1 MHKKPGFFSTIQN
14 WNRCRKCIDK
24 KSQKFYYI
32 GMEPIPKLFKN
43 IEQEGEGN
51 RMDYAKIAGLV
62 IQHVGGKSNI
72 KSVTHCATRLRFQL
86 RNNDLRNEEAI
97 SDLEGVKGVF
107 LTQSQFQIIFGSG
120 TVNMVCDEVQKQLG
134 ALEEKEEEKDTEKGN
149 VIQRFIKMLSDIFVP
164 IIPAIV
170 AGGLLMG
177 LNNLLTSPLI
187 QGRSVIE
194 LYPMW
199 QGLAGA
205 INTFAN
211 APFTFLPVLI
221 GFSATKKFGGNAFL
235 GAAMGMIMVHPDLLN
250 AYQIGIAQ
258 PPVWDI
264 FGFQIAAIGYQGTVL
279 PVLAVSWILANIEKR
294 LHKVTPSWLDNL
306 TTPLLSILVTSFLTF
321 ICVGPVLR
329 EAGNLLAAG
338 ITWLYNTLGPVGG
351 ALFGFAYAPITMT
364 GMHHSFIAIE
374 TQLLADSAH
383 TGGSFI
389 FSTASMNNVA
399 QGAAVIAVLLMTK
412 NDKMKSICS
421 ASGISALLGIT
432 EPAMFGVTLK
442 LKYPFY
448 AAMTGSAVGSA
459 YLAATKTLAQALGA
473 AGLPGFISMKPD
485 HYLNFAIGIILSM
498 SVSFVLTMVFWKKFG
513 LDQQES
519 PKTASAPLKETTELY
534 VPMKGEV
541 LSVAQSADEVFAS
554 KALGDGIAIDPE
566 DGMVCAPCD
575 GTVSLLFPT
584 RHAVGITADTGV
596 EVLIHIGINTV
607 QLDGQG
613 FEAFVSQGDKVKRG
627 DKLIRADLD
636 LIKEN
641 GMNPQ
646 TMMILPEG
654 GGLEVSVYPRTNA
667 GTGDVAVKAV
677 KSQPAP

>member
-1 MHKKPGFFSTIQN
+1 M
-14 WNRCRKCIDK
+14 
-24 KSQKFYYI
+24 
-32 GMEPIPKLFKN
+32 
-43 IEQEGEGN
+43 
-51 RMDYAKIAGLV
+51 MDYAKTASLV
-62 IQHVGGKSNI
+62 IKYVGGKNNI

-86 RNNDLRNEEAI
+86 RDNGLRNEEAI

-120 TVNMVCDEVQKQLG
+120 IVNMVCDEVQKQLG
-134 ALEEKEEEKDTEKGN
+134 TLEEKPEEKEEGKGN
-149 VIQRFIKMLSDIFVP
+149 VVQRFIKMLSDIFVP

-177 LNNLLTSPLI
+177 LNNLLTSPLVNG
-187 QGRSVIE
+187 QSMIE

-199 QGLAGA
+199 QGLASA

-221 GFSATKKFGGNAFL
+221 GFSATRKFGGNAFL

-250 AYQIGIAQ
+250 AYQIGLAQ

-294 LHKVTPSWLDNL
+294 LHKITPSWLDNL

-329 EAGNLLAAG
+329 EAGNLLASG

-399 QGAAVIAVLLMTK
+399 QGAAVLAVLLMTK

-448 AAMTGSAVGSA
+448 AAMAGSAAGSA

-485 HYLNFAIGIILSM
+485 HYMNFAIGIILSM
-498 SVSFVLTMVFWKKFG
+498 GVSFALTMVFWKRFA
-513 LDQQES
+513 LDQQDGTEKRTGS
-519 PKTASAPLKETTELY
+519 RAGEIEEASEMEMPRKIVTQLY
-534 VPMKGEV
+534 VPMKGQILDV
-541 LSVAQSADEVFAS
+541 GQSADEVFAS
-554 KALGDGIAIDPE
+554 KALGSGVAINPAE
-566 DGMVCAPCD
+566 GMVCAPCD
-575 GTVSLLFPT
+575 GTISLLFPT
-584 RHAVGITADTGV
+584 KHAVGITSETGV

-613 FEAFVSQGDKVKRG
+613 FEAFVSQGDKVKKG
-627 DKLIRADLD
+627 DKLIAADLD
-636 LIKEN
+636 LIREK
-641 GMNPQ
+641 GMDPQ

-654 GGLEVSVYPRTNA
+654 GNLDVTVYPGEQADAKN
-667 GTGDVAVKAV
+667 VAVKAV
-677 KSQPAP
+677 KTE

>member
-1 MHKKPGFFSTIQN
+1 M
-14 WNRCRKCIDK
+14 
-24 KSQKFYYI
+24 
-32 GMEPIPKLFKN
+32 
-43 IEQEGEGN
+43 
-51 RMDYAKIAGLV
+51 MDYAKTASLV
-62 IQHVGGKSNI
+62 IKYVGGKDNI

-86 RNNDLRNEEAI
+86 RDNGLRNEEAI

-120 TVNMVCDEVQKQLG
+120 IVNMVCDEVQKQLG
-134 ALEEKEEEKDTEKGN
+134 TLEEKPEEKEEGKGN
-149 VIQRFIKMLSDIFVP
+149 VVQRFIKMLSDIFVP

-187 QGRSVIE
+187 NGRSIIA

-199 QGLAGA
+199 QGLASA

-221 GFSATKKFGGNAFL
+221 GFSATRKFGGNAFL

-250 AYQIGIAQ
+250 AYQIGLAQ

-294 LHKVTPSWLDNL
+294 LRKVTPSWLDNL

-321 ICVGPVLR
+321 IFVGPVLR

-399 QGAAVIAVLLMTK
+399 QGAAVLAVLLMTK

-448 AAMTGSAVGSA
+448 AAMAGSAAGSA

-485 HYLNFAIGIILSM
+485 HYMNFAIGIILSM
-498 SVSFVLTMVFWKKFG
+498 GVSFALTMVFWKRFA
-513 LDQQES
+513 LDQQDGTEKRTGS
-519 PKTASAPLKETTELY
+519 RAGEIEEASEMEMPREIVTQLY
-534 VPMKGEV
+534 VPMKGQILDV
-541 LSVAQSADEVFAS
+541 GQSADEVFAS
-554 KALGDGIAIDPE
+554 KALGSGVAINPAE
-566 DGMVCAPCD
+566 GMVCAPCD
-575 GTVSLLFPT
+575 GTISLLFPT
-584 RHAVGITADTGV
+584 KHAVGITSETGV

-613 FEAFVSQGDKVKRG
+613 FEAFVSQGDKVKKG
-627 DKLIRADLD
+627 DKLIAADLE
-636 LIKEN
+636 LIREK

-654 GGLEVSVYPRTNA
+654 GNLDVTVYPGEQADAKN
-667 GTGDVAVKAV
+667 VAVKAV
-677 KSQPAP
+677 KTE

>member
-1 MHKKPGFFSTIQN
+1 M
-14 WNRCRKCIDK
+14 
-24 KSQKFYYI
+24 
-32 GMEPIPKLFKN
+32 
-43 IEQEGEGN
+43 
-51 RMDYAKIAGLV
+51 MDYAKTASLV
-62 IQHVGGKSNI
+62 IKYVGGKDNI

-86 RNNDLRNEEAI
+86 RDNGLRNEEAI

-120 TVNMVCDEVQKQLG
+120 IVNMVCDEVQKQLG
-134 ALEEKEEEKDTEKGN
+134 TLEEKPEEKEEGKGN
-149 VIQRFIKMLSDIFVP
+149 VVQRFIKMLSDIFVP

-187 QGRSVIE
+187 NGRSIIA

-199 QGLAGA
+199 QGLASA

-221 GFSATKKFGGNAFL
+221 GFSATRKFGGNAFL

-250 AYQIGIAQ
+250 AYQIGLAQ

-294 LHKVTPSWLDNL
+294 LRKVTPSWLDNL

-321 ICVGPVLR
+321 IFVGPVLR

-399 QGAAVIAVLLMTK
+399 QGAAVLAVLLMTK

-448 AAMTGSAVGSA
+448 AAMAGSAAGSA

-485 HYLNFAIGIILSM
+485 HYMNFAIGIILSM
-498 SVSFVLTMVFWKKFG
+498 GVSFALTMVFWKRFA
-513 LDQQES
+513 LDQQDGTEKRTGS
-519 PKTASAPLKETTELY
+519 RAGEIEEASEMEMPREIVTQLY
-534 VPMKGEV
+534 VPMKGQILDV
-541 LSVAQSADEVFAS
+541 GQSADEVFAS
-554 KALGDGIAIDPE
+554 KALGSGVAINPAE
-566 DGMVCAPCD
+566 GMVCAPCD
-575 GTVSLLFPT
+575 GTISLLFPT
-584 RHAVGITADTGV
+584 KHAVGITSETGV

-613 FEAFVSQGDKVKRG
+613 FEAFVSQGDKVKNG
-627 DKLIRADLD
+627 DKLIAADLE
-636 LIKEN
+636 LIREK

-654 GGLEVSVYPRTNA
+654 GNLDVTVYPGEQADAKN
-667 GTGDVAVKAV
+667 VAVKAV
-677 KSQPAP
+677 KTE

>member
-1 MHKKPGFFSTIQN
+1 M
-14 WNRCRKCIDK
+14 
-24 KSQKFYYI
+24 
-32 GMEPIPKLFKN
+32 
-43 IEQEGEGN
+43 
-51 RMDYAKIAGLV
+51 MDYAKTASLV
-62 IQHVGGKSNI
+62 IKYVGGKNNI

-86 RNNDLRNEEAI
+86 RDNGLRNEEAI

-120 TVNMVCDEVQKQLG
+120 IVNMVCDEVQKQLG
-134 ALEEKEEEKDTEKGN
+134 TLEEKPEEKEKGKGN
-149 VIQRFIKMLSDIFVP
+149 VVQRFIKMLSDIFVP

-177 LNNLLTSPLI
+177 LNNLLTSPLVNG
-187 QGRSVIE
+187 QSMIE

-199 QGLAGA
+199 QGLASA

-221 GFSATKKFGGNAFL
+221 GFSATRKFGGNAFL

-250 AYQIGIAQ
+250 AYQIGLAQ

-294 LHKVTPSWLDNL
+294 LHKITPSWLDNL

-329 EAGNLLAAG
+329 EAGNLLASG

-399 QGAAVIAVLLMTK
+399 QGAAVLAVLLMTK

-448 AAMTGSAVGSA
+448 AAMAGSAAGSA

-485 HYLNFAIGIILSM
+485 HYMNFAIGIILSM
-498 SVSFVLTMVFWKKFG
+498 GVSFALTMVFWKKFALG
-513 LDQQES
+513 REDGPE
-519 PKTASAPLKETTELY
+519 KKDAGRAEGTETASDVEISRKIEMPQVIEQSREIITELY
-534 VPMKGEV
+534 VPMKGQV
-541 LSVAQSADEVFAS
+541 LDVGQSADEVFAS
-554 KALGDGIAIDPE
+554 KALGDGVAINPAE
-566 DGMVCAPCD
+566 GMVCAPCD
-575 GTVSLLFPT
+575 GTISLLFPT
-584 RHAVGITADTGV
+584 KHAVGITSETGV

-613 FEAFVSQGDKVKRG
+613 FEAFVAQGDKVKKG
-627 DKLIRADLD
+627 HKLIAADLD
-636 LIKEN
+636 LIREK
-641 GMNPQ
+641 GLNPQ

-654 GGLEVSVYPRTNA
+654 GNLDVTVYPGGQA
-667 GTGDVAVKAV
+667 DSGDLAVKAV
-677 KSQPAP
+677 KTVKTA

>member
-1 MHKKPGFFSTIQN
+1 
-14 WNRCRKCIDK
+14 
-24 KSQKFYYI
+24 
-32 GMEPIPKLFKN
+32 
-43 IEQEGEGN
+43 
-51 RMDYAKIAGLV
+51 MDYAKTASLV
-62 IQHVGGKSNI
+62 IQYVGGKSNI

-86 RNNDLRNEEAI
+86 RDNELRDEEAI

-134 ALEEKEEEKDTEKGN
+134 ALEEKPEEKEEAKGN
-149 VIQRFIKMLSDIFVP
+149 VVQRFIKMLSDIFVP

-187 QGRSVIE
+187 NGQSIIE
-194 LYPMW
+194 LYPVW
-199 QGLAGA
+199 QGLASA

-250 AYQIGIAQ
+250 AYQIGLAQ

-329 EAGNLLAAG
+329 EAGNLLASG

-399 QGAAVIAVLLMTK
+399 QGAAVLAVLLMTK

-448 AAMTGSAVGSA
+448 AAMAGSAAGSA

-485 HYLNFAIGIILSM
+485 HYMNFAIGIILSM
-498 SVSFVLTMVFWKKFG
+498 GVSFALTMVFWKKFA
-513 LDQQES
+513 LDQQDGSEK
-519 PKTASAPLKETTELY
+519 KTGSRTKGRETEGKEAEGREAVQTAAAGRETTTELY
-534 VPMKGEV
+534 VPMKGQV
-541 LSVAQSADEVFAS
+541 LDVEQSADAVFAS
-554 KALGDGIAIDPE
+554 KALGNGVAINPAE
-566 DGMVCAPCD
+566 GMVCAPCD

-584 RHAVGITADTGV
+584 KHAVGITSETGV

-613 FEAFVSQGDKVKRG
+613 FEAFVSQGDKVKKG
-627 DKLIRADLD
+627 DKLIAADLD
-636 LIKEN
+636 LIREK

-654 GGLEVSVYPRTNA
+654 GNLDVTVYPGEQA
-667 GTGDVAVKAV
+667 DAGDVAVKAV
-677 KSQPAP
+677 KTE

>member
-1 MHKKPGFFSTIQN
+1 M
-14 WNRCRKCIDK
+14 
-24 KSQKFYYI
+24 
-32 GMEPIPKLFKN
+32 
-43 IEQEGEGN
+43 
-51 RMDYAKIAGLV
+51 MDYAKTASLV
-62 IQHVGGKSNI
+62 IKYVGGKNNI

-86 RNNDLRNEEAI
+86 RDNGLRNEEAI

-120 TVNMVCDEVQKQLG
+120 IVNMVCDEAQKQLG
-134 ALEEKEEEKDTEKGN
+134 TLEEKPEEKEKGKGN
-149 VIQRFIKMLSDIFVP
+149 VVQRFIKMLSDIFVP

-177 LNNLLTSPLI
+177 LNNLLTSPLVNG
-187 QGRSVIE
+187 QSMIE

-199 QGLAGA
+199 QGLASA

-221 GFSATKKFGGNAFL
+221 GFSATRKFGGNAFL

-250 AYQIGIAQ
+250 AYQIGLAQ

-329 EAGNLLAAG
+329 EAGNLLASG

-399 QGAAVIAVLLMTK
+399 QGAAVLAVLLMTK

-432 EPAMFGVTLK
+432 EPAMFGATLK

-448 AAMTGSAVGSA
+448 AAMAGSAAGSA

-485 HYLNFAIGIILSM
+485 HYMNFAIGIILSM
-498 SVSFVLTMVFWKKFG
+498 GVSFALTMVFWKKFALG
-513 LDQQES
+513 REDGPE
-519 PKTASAPLKETTELY
+519 KKDAGRAEGTETASDMEISRKIEMPQEIERTREIITELY
-534 VPMKGEV
+534 VPMKGQV
-541 LSVAQSADEVFAS
+541 LDVGQSADEVFAS
-554 KALGDGIAIDPE
+554 KALGDGVAINPAE
-566 DGMVCAPCD
+566 GMVCAPCD
-575 GTVSLLFPT
+575 GTISLLFPT
-584 RHAVGITADTGV
+584 KHAVGITSETGV

-613 FEAFVSQGDKVKRG
+613 FEAFVAQGDKVKKG
-627 DKLIRADLD
+627 HKLIAADLD
-636 LIKEN
+636 LIREK
-641 GMNPQ
+641 GLNPQ

-654 GGLEVSVYPRTNA
+654 GNLDVTVYPGGQA
-667 GTGDVAVKAV
+667 DSGDLAVKAV
-677 KSQPAP
+677 KTVKTA

>member
-1 MHKKPGFFSTIQN
+1 M
-14 WNRCRKCIDK
+14 
-24 KSQKFYYI
+24 
-32 GMEPIPKLFKN
+32 
-43 IEQEGEGN
+43 
-51 RMDYAKIAGLV
+51 MDYAKTASLV
-62 IQHVGGKSNI
+62 IKYVGGKDNI

-86 RNNDLRNEEAI
+86 RDNGLRNEEAI

-120 TVNMVCDEVQKQLG
+120 IVNMVCDEVQKQLG
-134 ALEEKEEEKDTEKGN
+134 TLEEKPEEKEEGKGN
-149 VIQRFIKMLSDIFVP
+149 VVQRFIKMLSDIFVP

-177 LNNLLTSPLI
+177 LNNLLTSPFI
-187 QGRSVIE
+187 NGRSIIA

-199 QGLAGA
+199 QGLASA

-221 GFSATKKFGGNAFL
+221 GFSATRKFGGNAFL

-250 AYQIGIAQ
+250 AYQIGLAQ

-294 LHKVTPSWLDNL
+294 LRKVTPSWLDNL

-321 ICVGPVLR
+321 IFVGPVLR

-399 QGAAVIAVLLMTK
+399 QGAAVLAVLLMTK

-448 AAMTGSAVGSA
+448 AAMAGSAAGSA

-485 HYLNFAIGIILSM
+485 HYMNFAIGIILSM
-498 SVSFVLTMVFWKKFG
+498 GVSFALTMVFWKRFA
-513 LDQQES
+513 LDQQDGTEKRTGS
-519 PKTASAPLKETTELY
+519 RAGEIEEASEMEMPRKIVTQLY
-534 VPMKGEV
+534 VPMKGQILDV
-541 LSVAQSADEVFAS
+541 GQSADEVFAS
-554 KALGDGIAIDPE
+554 KALGSGVAINPAE
-566 DGMVCAPCD
+566 GMVCAPCD
-575 GTVSLLFPT
+575 GTISLLFPT
-584 RHAVGITADTGV
+584 KHAVGITSETGV

-613 FEAFVSQGDKVKRG
+613 FEAFVSQGDKVKKG
-627 DKLIRADLD
+627 DKLIAADLD
-636 LIKEN
+636 LIREK

-654 GGLEVSVYPRTNA
+654 GNLDVTVYPGEQA
-667 GTGDVAVKAV
+667 DAKIVAVKAV
-677 KSQPAP
+677 KTE